1 MGWGWIIGA
10 VASAVLLLAYFY
22 RVRTARPRLVYQ
34 QRAFSLIAATDGELK
49 NEFKIQFRGRDCH
62 RIAKTYLVMWNVGR
76 LIRRSDLSS
85 DDPLRFE
92 VSGDGQILT
101 AVVVRASTRS
111 NVSVSQPQ
119 VGALNAT
126 AIFFDELGPGEGV
139 VIEVLHTSAERFGV
153 LNGSIKRM
161 LGPAKDRGRIRH
173 PFNPL
178 PSQVPT
184 SFKAIG
190 NTAFVLTFGI
200 GALLLLL
207 SAFGS
212 SLAPLLGPH
221 VGPAMSVIEGVSD
234 VIYAGLALVLIG
246 QMRQRFPEDLAIPAL
261 VE

>member
-1 MGWGWIIGA
+1 MGWRWAIGA
-10 VASAVLLLAYFY
+10 AALALLLLTYFY
-22 RVRTARPRLVYQ
+22 RARTARPRLVYQ
-34 QRAFSLIAATDGELK
+34 QRALSLIADTDGELK
-49 NEFKIQFRGRDCH
+49 SEFEIHYHGRDCH
-62 RIAKTYLVMWNVGR
+62 RITKTYLVMWNVGR
-76 LIRRSDLSS
+76 LIRSSDLSS

-101 AVVVRASTRS
+101 AEVIKASTRS
-111 NVSVSQPQ
+111 NVSASQAQ
-119 VGALNAT
+119 AGALNAA

-153 LNGSIKRM
+153 LKGSIKGM
-161 LGPAKDRGRIRH
+161 PGPAKDRGRIRH

-190 NTAFVLTFGI
+190 STALVLTFGI
-200 GALLLLL
+200 GALLVLL

-212 SLAPLLGPH
+212 SLAPLFGPH

-234 VIYAGLALVLIG
+234 VIYAGLALALIV
-246 QMRQRFPEDLAIPAL
+246 QMRRRFPEDLAIPAL
-261 VE
+261 VD